1 MIHLKLTF
9 IGADHEVTGSCHCLE
24 ACGKKIIVDCGM
36 EQGSNKYVNQDMP
49 FPAAEADFVLLTH
62 THIDH
67 IGLVPLLCAHGFR
80 GPIYATVASCRLGDI
95 MLRDCAH
102 IQESETEWKN
112 RKAQRSGQPE
122 VEPLY
127 TMNDV
132 EAAVKQFVPCHY
144 NDAIDL
150 CDGIRIRFRDA
161 GHLLGSASI
170 EVWIDEDGV
179 KRKLVFSG
187 DIGNLNQPLIK
198 DPTYLDEADYVLME
212 STYGARSHGPA
223 PHYEQE
229 LEAIVERTLARGGNV
244 VIPCFA
250 VGRTQEVLYFLRKI
264 KQDTSAD
271 VIQKMQVYVDSP
283 LAVQATHIF
292 GEGMEECFD
301 EETLA
306 LIAQGVNPIT
316 FDGLHTITTS
326 EESQQ
331 LNFDPTPKVILSA
344 SGMCDAGRI
353 RHHLKHNL
361 WRSESTIVFAGYQA
375 EGTLGRQ
382 LQDGVKSVK
391 LFGEEIQVNAEITQ
405 ISGIS
410 GHADHDGLI
419 KWITAFRQKPKEVFV
434 VHGDDEICDVFA
446 DELQNKYGIHAF
458 APFSGACFDLVSGE
472 WLREGVR
479 ELVKKGEGAPSAAA
493 AKKSTVFARLLAA
506 GQRLAAIIGR
516 SEGGSNKDLARF
528 ADQVSALCDK
538 WDK

>member
-1 MIHLKLTF
+1 MRLTF

-24 ACGKKIIVDCGM
+24 ACGKKIIVDYGM
-36 EQGSNKYVNQDMP
+36 EQGTNPYVNQEMP
-49 FPAAEADFVLLTH
+49 FVPAEADYVLLTH

-67 IGLVPLLCAHGFR
+67 IGLVPLLYTKGFR
-80 GPIYATVASCRLGDI
+80 GPIYATYATCRLGEI

-102 IQESETEWKN
+102 IQQSEAEWKN
-112 RKAQRSGQPE
+112 RKAKRSGREE

-127 TMNDV
+127 TMADV
-132 EAAVKQFVPCHY
+132 ESTVTHFVPCHY
-144 NDAIDL
+144 DAMIEL
-150 CDGIRIRFRDA
+150 CDGIRLRFRDA

-170 EVWIDEDGV
+170 EVWITEDGV
-179 KRKLVFSG
+179 SRKIVFSG
-187 DIGNLNQPLIK
+187 DIGNLHQPLIK

-212 STYGARSHGPA
+212 STYGARSHGPH
-223 PHYEQE
+223 PHYEEE
-229 LEAIVERTLARGGNV
+229 LAAIVQRTLERGGNV

-264 KQDTSAD
+264 RQDHPQD
-271 VIQKMQVYVDSP
+271 LFQNMQVYVDSP

-292 GEGMEECFD
+292 GDGMEECFD
-301 EETLA
+301 DETLA

-316 FDGLHTITTS
+316 FPGLHTIVTS

-331 LNFDPTPKVILSA
+331 LNFNPEPKIILSA

-361 WRSESTIVFAGYQA
+361 WRKESSIVFAGYQA

-382 LQDGVKSVK
+382 LQDGAQTVK

-419 KWITAFRQKPKEVFV
+419 RWITSFRQKPKQVFI
-434 VHGDDEICDVFA
+434 VHGEDAICDIFA
-446 DELQNKYGIHAF
+446 DELNNKYAISAF

-472 WLREGVR
+472 WVREGVR
-479 ELVKKGEGAPSAAA
+479 EFA
-493 AKKSTVFARLLAA
+493 AKEAKPAVTTSKKNTIFGRLIAA
-506 GQRLAAIIGR
+506 GQRLLVVI
-516 SEGGSNKDLARF
+516 SHNEGGSNKELARF
-528 ADQVSALCDK
+528 ADQINSLCDK
-538 WDK
+538 WDR

>member
-1 MIHLKLTF
+1 MIDLKLTF

-36 EQGSNKYVNQDMP
+36 EQGSNKYVNQEMP
-49 FPAAEADFVLLTH
+49 FAAAEADFVLITH

-67 IGLVPLLCAHGFR
+67 IGLVPLLFAHGYR
-80 GPIYATVASCRLGDI
+80 GPIYATFASCRLGEI

-102 IQESETEWKN
+102 IQESEAEWKS
-112 RKAQRSGQPE
+112 RKAQRAGRE
-122 VEPLY
+122 TVEPLY

-132 EAAVKQFVPCHY
+132 ETAVQHFVSCHY
-144 NDAIDL
+144 NDMIDL

-170 EVWIDEDGV
+170 EVWIEENGE

-187 DIGNLNQPLIK
+187 DIGNLHQPLIK

-212 STYGARSHGPA
+212 STYGARSHGPEA
-223 PHYEQE
+223 HYEEE
-229 LEAIVERTLARGGNV
+229 LEAIVERTLRRGGNV

-264 KQDTSAD
+264 KQDTKVD
-271 VIQKMQVYVDSP
+271 IIQKMQVYVDSP
-283 LAVQATHIF
+283 LAVQATQIF
-292 GEGMEECFD
+292 GDGMEECFD

-306 LIAQGVNPIT
+306 LIAQGINPIT
-316 FDGLHTITTS
+316 FPGLHTITTS
-326 EESQQ
+326 VESQQ
-331 LNFDPTPKVILSA
+331 LNFDPEPKVILSA

-361 WRSESTIVFAGYQA
+361 WRKESAIVFAGYQA
-375 EGTLGRQ
+375 AGTLGRQ
-382 LQDGVKSVK
+382 LQDGAGTVK

-419 KWITAFRQKPKEVFV
+419 KWITAFKTKPKEVFV
-434 VHGDDEICDVFA
+434 VHGDDEICDIFA
-446 DELQNKYGIHAF
+446 DELHNSYGLHAF
-458 APFSGACFDLVSGE
+458 APFSGACFDLISGE
-472 WLREGVR
+472 WVREGVK
-479 ELVKKGEGAPSAAA
+479 EYVKQNEPVSEAT
-493 AKKSTVFARLLAA
+493 AKKNTVFARLVAA
-506 GQRLAAIIGR
+506 GQRLAALISR

-528 ADQVSALCDK
+528 ADQLNNLCDK
-538 WDK
+538 WDR